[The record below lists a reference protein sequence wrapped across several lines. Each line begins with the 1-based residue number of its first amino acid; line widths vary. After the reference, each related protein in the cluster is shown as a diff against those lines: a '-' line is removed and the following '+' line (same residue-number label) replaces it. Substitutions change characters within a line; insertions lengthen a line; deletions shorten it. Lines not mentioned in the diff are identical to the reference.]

1 VAVSQLPS
9 RNILHGFR
17 NMKYVIDQNQSDA
30 GPNAPGGVGIARRA
44 DTDEVHRSRNCF
56 HAAGKHTI
64 GREPVTIRRRSIVGA
79 RIAVAVTAMLSV
91 VTSQSVAG
99 EREAASPAHAAEYL
113 PSISDLMIAT
123 IQPRYERIWRGEQD
137 ENWDFAAYEV
147 GNLRG
152 AFSRLGNAHPIEHDI
167 SFPEIIA
174 SVTEKPFKELN
185 SAIQSKDHTAFAKA
199 YADLTDACNSCHQ
212 ALNHG
217 VVEIR
222 VPTRTF
228 APDLGTHSKSRN

>member
-1 VAVSQLPS
+1 
-9 RNILHGFR
+9 
-17 NMKYVIDQNQSDA
+17 M
-30 GPNAPGGVGIARRA
+30 
-44 DTDEVHRSRNCF
+44 DEHKS
-56 HAAGKHTI
+56 I
-64 GREPVTIRRRSIVGA
+64 MVTG
-79 RIAVAVTAMLSV
+79 IAVAAIAMLTISV
-91 VTSQSVAG
+91 GASLSVAA
-99 EREAASPAHAAEYL
+99 EPEAAPAAHASEYL

-123 IQPRYERIWRGEQD
+123 IQPRHEQLWRAEQD

-152 AFSRLGNAHPIEHDI
+152 AFNRLGNAHPIEHEI
-167 SFPEIIA
+167 SFPEMIA
-174 SVTEKPFKELN
+174 SVTEQPFKELK

-222 VPTRTF
+222 VPNRTS
-228 APDLGTHSKSRN
+228 ASDLNAGSTPRN